1 MTSRH
6 SPVEWVL
13 LHCSNPLFLGP
24 RGAWFCFHSEPLALL
39 PPYPY
44 GAVMSTL
51 IPQQLAAAQQAS
63 VETFFG
69 LTNKAFEGFEKLVA
83 LNLQV
88 SKATLAENQEAL
100 TKALS
105 AGNPADFFAL
115 QAGLS
120 QPAADKLAAYGR
132 QVHEI
137 VSGVQSEITATLT
150 AQGEQFQRE
159 AQGFVESLKKNAPA
173 GSESAVAAWNSVLS
187 AANATYESANKAA
200 KQFVST
206 VSAVQ

>member
-1 MTSRH
+1 M
-6 SPVEWVL
+6 
-13 LHCSNPLFLGP
+13 
-24 RGAWFCFHSEPLALL
+24 

-51 IPQQLAAAQQAS
+51 IPQQLVAAQQS
-63 VETFFG
+63 SLETLFG

-88 SKATLAENQEAL
+88 GKATLAENQEIVA
-100 TKALS
+100 KALS
-105 AGNPADFFAL
+105 AGNPGALFAL
-115 QAGLS
+115 QASLS
-120 QPAADKLAAYGR
+120 QPVAEKVVAYGR

-137 VSGVQSEITATLT
+137 VSGVQSEISAAATAHG
-150 AQGEQFQRE
+150 QQVQRD
-159 AQGFVESLKKNAPA
+159 AQGFVESLQKNAPA